1 PDGDLRDRR
10 VRGRDARRRARARRV
25 ERHDGRRRRRL
36 DRRAREGEAARRRD
50 ARVDGRRRV
59 ARVPGGARAPRR
71 RRARDGA
78 APLMRTPVLAGNWK
92 MHGTRDEAV
101 ALAGTLAKDVG
112 QIEGRE
118 VVLAPPFTALEAV
131 AQAIAGTRIRLAAQ
145 NVHWEPKG
153 AFTGEISVAMLR
165 GAGCTHVILGHS
177 ERRQYFGETDETV
190 NKRLHAA
197 LAADLTPIVCVGET
211 LAEREA
217 DATSAIIERQV
228 ASGFANVPSAQI
240 ARCIIA
246 YEPVWAIGTGRTA
259 TPGQA
264 QEVHHAIRRQL
275 VGLASETTAEKI
287 RILYGG
293 SVKAAN
299 V

>member
-1 PDGDLRDRR
+1 MTRI
-10 VRGRDARRRARARRV
+10 
-25 ERHDGRRRRRL
+25 
-36 DRRAREGEAARRRD
+36 
-50 ARVDGRRRV
+50 
-59 ARVPGGARAPRR
+59 
-71 RRARDGA
+71 
-78 APLMRTPVLAGNWK
+78 PVFAGNWK
-92 MHGTRDEAV
+92 MHGARGEAV
-101 ALAGTLAKDVG
+101 ALADALVKEVG
-112 QIEGRE
+112 QIDGRE
-118 VVLAPPFTALEAV
+118 VIVAPPFSALEPVGHALV
-131 AQAIAGTRIRLAAQ
+131 GSRIKLAAQ

-153 AFTGEISVAMLR
+153 AYTGEISTAMLR
-165 GAGCTHVILGHS
+165 EAGCTHVILGHS

-190 NKRLHAA
+190 NKKLHAS
-197 LAADLTPIVCVGET
+197 LSVGLVPIVCVGET

-217 DATSAIIERQV
+217 DATGAIIERQV
-228 ASGFANVPSAQI
+228 RSGLADVASQDI

-275 VGLASETTAEKI
+275 IGLASETTADRI

-299 V
+299 VDALMAEPDIDGALVGGASLDPTEFTRIVRYQEKK